1 MPAIYTHDSFGRAV
15 VSTLPPAFIKLYEA
29 YPEAFRLGFQGPDI
43 LFYHKPLKSNPIK
56 KKGMSLHV
64 DMAGGDFFTR
74 QAQTLLQTTKTDVAQ
89 ADGAQASDEPKNEAS
104 TKTARADNTQTGG
117 NDLPCVEEI
126 LSANGAHAAYI
137 AGFLCHFT
145 LDVTCHPTIDSRDD
159 GELTHGKIE
168 SELDKYV
175 RRKDG
180 VKLRGYNVAKDCIR
194 GENGC
199 AEAISKSLE
208 VPIEN
213 IHTSIKTMRKI
224 NGFFTTSFAPFH
236 GVAHFFLKIVGM
248 ERKFGDMFMHKK
260 DDPRSIDLC
269 PVLYEKMQNAIPR
282 AAALIERYF
291 NELSRFAN
299 EGAQYL
305 DEIFRYAYNGVIFD
319 EPIKSNKNK
328 SNDNV

>member
-74 QAQTLLQTTKTDVAQ
+74 QAQTLLQTAQTENIQTDENAVL
-89 ADGAQASDEPKNEAS
+89 GAEKII
-104 TKTARADNTQTGG
+104 K
-117 NDLPCVEEI
+117 
-126 LSANGAHAAYI
+126 ANGAHAAYI

-236 GVAHFFLKIVGM
+236 GVAHFFLKLVGM

-299 EGAQYL
+299 EGAQNL
-305 DEIFRYAYNGVIFD
+305 DDIFRYAYNGVVFNETTKI
-319 EPIKSNKNK
+319 
-328 SNDNV
+328 NDNV